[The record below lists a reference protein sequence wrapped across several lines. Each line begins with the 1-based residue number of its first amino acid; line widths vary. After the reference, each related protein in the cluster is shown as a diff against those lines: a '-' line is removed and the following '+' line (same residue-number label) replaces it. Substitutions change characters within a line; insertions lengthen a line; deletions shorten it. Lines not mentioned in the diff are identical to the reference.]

1 MIQKFSIKPNSPA
14 ISGILTDTASPGL
27 YLVVWSVLITR
38 CPDGGGVGTLR
49 VGLSANNA
57 VERDEIQL
65 GMVEGVNNAGNRF
78 DGTTPLQIVSG
89 DVTWSLKPDQNFE
102 GTDYDGTLRLS
113 LVGPL

>member
-1 MIQKFSIKPNSPA
+1 MIQKFSIKPNSPSV
-14 ISGILTDTASPGL
+14 SGIVTDTPFPGL

-38 CPDGGGVGTLR
+38 CPDGGGVGSLR

-78 DGTTPLQIVSG
+78 DGTTPVQIAAG
-89 DVTWSLKPDQNFE
+89 EVTWTLAPDQNFD
-102 GTDYDGTLRLS
+102 GTDYSGTLRLA